1 MFFVFIQL
9 DLNGFSFTCLWCC
22 HVYIYILGRS
32 SSLTIYAI
40 VVCHT
45 FSVDC
50 KGASFFFN
58 QGWFTS
64 GNGPRI
70 SKEIIS
76 LKGPWSLLCLRE
88 KNYIVCVIN
97 RGFNVWTFDLWVSRY
112 ILDKTY
118 KNTKVLDFQKGTYTK
133 TFLWQKITPFFGPW
147 VPRGAC
153 SLSGQFWTLQ
163 GLNTRFLTPPHFCL
177 TVWPLQPFK
186 LRGCKRNSENR
197 VSLSRMDF
205 AGPSQRKDGGGEA

>member
-1 MFFVFIQL
+1 M
-9 DLNGFSFTCLWCC
+9 
-22 HVYIYILGRS
+22 LGRS
-32 SSLTIYAI
+32 SSLTIYAV

-88 KNYIVCVIN
+88 KNYIVFVIN
-97 RGFNVWTFDLWVSRY
+97 RGFNV
-112 ILDKTY
+112 
-118 KNTKVLDFQKGTYTK
+118 
-133 TFLWQKITPFFGPW
+133 
-147 VPRGAC
+147 
-153 SLSGQFWTLQ
+153 
-163 GLNTRFLTPPHFCL
+163 
-177 TVWPLQPFK
+177 
-186 LRGCKRNSENR
+186 
-197 VSLSRMDF
+197 
-205 AGPSQRKDGGGEA
+205 